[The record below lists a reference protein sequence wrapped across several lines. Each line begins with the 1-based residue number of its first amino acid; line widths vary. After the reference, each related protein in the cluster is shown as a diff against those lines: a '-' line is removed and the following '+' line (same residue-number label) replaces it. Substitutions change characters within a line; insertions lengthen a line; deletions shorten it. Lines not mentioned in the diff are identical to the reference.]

1 MRTTYHILTTAFLAA
16 FLVLAGIGGCSSCAG
31 STFDGSRTAN
41 EDGFYLSFTMLDRTE
56 EATLPASGGD
66 MLLIELV
73 LEAGTV
79 DVSITGPD
87 GASAYTG
94 TEQTGGSFVVVLPS
108 AGDYTLSVTGRKAAG
123 TVSFAR
129 VQ

>member
-1 MRTTYHILTTAFLAA
+1 M
-16 FLVLAGIGGCSSCAG
+16 
-31 STFDGSRTAN
+31 
-41 EDGFYLSFTMLDRTE
+41 
-56 EATLPASGGD
+56 
-66 MLLIELV
+66 
-73 LEAGTV
+73 

-129 VQ
+129 GAVGGAQNASIDGRCGRKFYRWYG